1 MSKLITK
8 HEMFCQE
15 YMSNGFN
22 ATKAY
27 QAVYKVEYK
36 QAESNA
42 SRLMG
47 NDKIKNR
54 LDELKKEHQQKFD
67 IKKEDLLK
75 DLVKIKNDNIEDAP
89 PFSMKAI
96 EIINK
101 MMGFDAPIK
110 QNISIS
116 EQPFFNDDEDEN
128 I

>member
-1 MSKLITK
+1 MNKLITK

-47 NDKIKNR
+47 NDKIKGR
-54 LDELKKEHQQKFD
+54 LDELKKEHQLHNELQS
-67 IKKEDLLK
+67 ILEL
-75 DLVKIKNDNIEDAP
+75 ET
-89 PFSMKAI
+89 I
-96 EIINK
+96 EIPEEK
-101 MMGFDAPIK
+101 PKEKKPAPKRKRITK
-110 QNISIS
+110 KKIQKK
-116 EQPFFNDDEDEN
+116 
-128 I
+128 

>member
-54 LDELKKEHQQKFD
+54 IEELKTKLQVKFE
-67 IKKEDLLK
+67 IRKEDLLK
-75 DLVKIKNDNIEDAP
+75 DLVKIKEDNIEDAP

-101 MMGFDAPIK
+101 MLGFDAPIK
-110 QNISIS
+110 QNISIT
-116 EQPFFNDDEDEN
+116 EQPFFNDDDEN

>member
-1 MSKLITK
+1 MTKLINK

-15 YMSNGFN
+15 YMSNGCN
-22 ATKAY
+22 QSKAY
-27 QAVYKVEYK
+27 EKVYGVQGK
-36 QAESNA
+36 QADSNS
-42 SRLMG
+42 SRLMTY
-47 NDKIKNR
+47 DKIKQR
-54 LDELKKEHQQKFD
+54 IEELKKEHQEKFD

-110 QNISIS
+110 QNISIT
-116 EQPFFNDDEDEN
+116 EQPFFNDDDEN